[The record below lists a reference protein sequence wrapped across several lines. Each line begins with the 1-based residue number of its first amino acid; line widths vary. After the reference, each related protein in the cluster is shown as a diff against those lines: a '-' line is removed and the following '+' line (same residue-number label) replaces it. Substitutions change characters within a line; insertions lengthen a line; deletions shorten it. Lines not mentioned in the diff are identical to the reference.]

1 MGVARRSQCQAS
13 QNSSLGALN
22 LSARAEGFASPG
34 RRGERKVG
42 RREGEDHLEERLLSH
57 KYVTILRMTIMT
69 TLSMRTTTTTI
80 TMTKNPFHQAQHRS
94 HLCPPAQ
101 LDVLVSRPQ
110 LPQGAQMHP
119 LFTLR
124 SINSWHCLQHSARQ
138 ETSGSQRDDPGS
150 RSTWVNGRERGLS
163 GCTPA
168 LTLWTRRCCSQA
180 WTHIKNSLSH
190 HQDLMQ
196 VRCRW
201 RSSQTF
207 L

>member
-42 RREGEDHLEERLLSH
+42 RREGEDHREERLLSH

-69 TLSMRTTTTTI
+69 TLNMRTTTTIT
-80 TMTKNPFHQAQHRS
+80 TMTRNPFHQDQPRS
-94 HLCPPAQ
+94 HLCLPAQ

-119 LFTLR
+119 QFTCAQ
-124 SINSWHCLQHSARQ
+124 SIPC
-138 ETSGSQRDDPGS
+138 
-150 RSTWVNGRERGLS
+150 
-163 GCTPA
+163 PA
-168 LTLWTRRCCSQA
+168 TANNTA
-180 WTHIKNSLSH
+180 
-190 HQDLMQ
+190 
-196 VRCRW
+196 
-201 RSSQTF
+201 
-207 L
+207 

>member
-42 RREGEDHLEERLLSH
+42 RREGEDHREERLLSH

-69 TLSMRTTTTTI
+69 TLNMRTTTTIT
-80 TMTKNPFHQAQHRS
+80 TMTRNPFHQAQHRS

-101 LDVLVSRPQ
+101 L
-110 LPQGAQMHP
+110 
-119 LFTLR
+119 
-124 SINSWHCLQHSARQ
+124 
-138 ETSGSQRDDPGS
+138 DDPGS

-168 LTLWTRRCCSQA
+168 LT
-180 WTHIKNSLSH
+180 
-190 HQDLMQ
+190 
-196 VRCRW
+196 
-201 RSSQTF
+201 
-207 L
+207 